1 MHPTIRKGSVVVDR
15 SCTADE
21 EISAVANV
29 LLQATG
35 GVAWA
40 YQALEHVASRHGLSG
55 AWLVLH
61 PEPGGTQLFS
71 LHPDAEPSAAAAQLV
86 RRPVGV
92 YGEPDVIDPATSTAV
107 GMLCDAAFRTHA
119 SAMRAALDTTGLAS
133 STVIDAALARATA
146 CAARYGWSSTAVLLT
161 TTGEGAPDERWAALA
176 GALRQALRSGD
187 ECGVA
192 GSGTAIAILGNAGP
206 DAVRPFI
213 GRVRA
218 ALNAAGWEGADL
230 HCATASTPQETVD
243 PVELRRLAGERLA
256 QIDAVAT
263 GTSTSTSGVSAST
276 LELELRLV
284 PGVVCVAMGSDAPG
298 GTVTIVC
305 TSQSDALHDELN
317 RRVRAH
323 LSDVPLRVVALSD
336 HGRPPHTAGHATDTA
351 PSVRNTRTSLGN
363 GHGHGN
369 GHSHS
374 AARAEMAGTRLLSAT
389 APGAPSGATA
399 AGGTSRVTLVDASF
413 DPARGIS
420 QVSLAYGAARGTG
433 RAPAGPL
440 AGGAQATLTAL
451 GALGMDVPF
460 YLVSA
465 ERMQGVPGDA
475 VVVVLAPREA
485 SGTSHGTAER
495 IGVATGARD
504 VDAASRAT
512 LGALNRFL
520 SRGVTAS

>member
-1 MHPTIRKGSVVVDR
+1 
-15 SCTADE
+15 
-21 EISAVANV
+21 
-29 LLQATG
+29 
-35 GVAWA
+35 
-40 YQALEHVASRHGLSG
+40 
-55 AWLVLH
+55 
-61 PEPGGTQLFS
+61 
-71 LHPDAEPSAAAAQLV
+71 
-86 RRPVGV
+86 
-92 YGEPDVIDPATSTAV
+92 
-107 GMLCDAAFRTHA
+107 
-119 SAMRAALDTTGLAS
+119 
-133 STVIDAALARATA
+133 
-146 CAARYGWSSTAVLLT
+146 
-161 TTGEGAPDERWAALA
+161 
-176 GALRQALRSGD
+176 
-187 ECGVA
+187 
-192 GSGTAIAILGNAGP
+192 
-206 DAVRPFI
+206 
-213 GRVRA
+213 
-218 ALNAAGWEGADL
+218 
-230 HCATASTPQETVD
+230 
-243 PVELRRLAGERLA
+243 VELRRLAGERLA

-263 GTSTSTSGVSAST
+263 GTSTSGVSAST

-351 PSVRNTRTSLGN
+351 PSVRNTRTSLG
-363 GHGHGN
+363 HGNGN